1 MILADKII
9 EERKRI
15 GLSQEELAEKLNVS
29 RQSVSKWEGAQSIPD
44 INRIIMLAEI
54 FGVTTDYLLKDDA
67 MRDSGDSVKESAEHP
82 RNARKLSLEEASEF
96 LRLRKSYAP
105 KFALGV
111 MLCIWSPIVIIM
123 LGGLYEEKTIKIS
136 ENAVGGIGVSVLIL
150 MIAAAVALFI
160 NIGIID
166 KMHKTTPAIRNEVWL
181 GA

>member
-96 LRLRKSYAP
+96 LRLRKS
-105 KFALGV
+105 
-111 MLCIWSPIVIIM
+111 
-123 LGGLYEEKTIKIS
+123 
-136 ENAVGGIGVSVLIL
+136 
-150 MIAAAVALFI
+150 
-160 NIGIID
+160 
-166 KMHKTTPAIRNEVWL
+166 
-181 GA
+181 